1 MSLPLIPERGL
12 TTEESLHRL
21 IRTVNNMLAGNWP
34 GILVQDGVP
43 APQYAPNK
51 GTIYIDA
58 ADGDLKIAFGDGT
71 IKTIVV
77 DT

>member
-1 MSLPLIPERGL
+1 MSLPLIPEQGL
-12 TTEESLHRL
+12 RTEEAIQRL
-21 IRTVNNMLAGNWP
+21 IRTVNNILS
-34 GILVQDGVP
+34 GIQPAILLQDGVP

-51 GTIYIDA
+51 ATIYVDA
-58 ADGDLKIAFGDGT
+58 TDGDLKVVFGDGT